1 MISAIN
7 CISAPVEVGE
17 MSVEVGEMPVE
28 VGEMPVEVGDVF
40 LKFGQMMA
48 FVTNSIRFFFGGVML
63 KD

>member
-40 LKFGQMMA
+40 LKL
-48 FVTNSIRFFFGGVML
+48 VR
-63 KD
+63 